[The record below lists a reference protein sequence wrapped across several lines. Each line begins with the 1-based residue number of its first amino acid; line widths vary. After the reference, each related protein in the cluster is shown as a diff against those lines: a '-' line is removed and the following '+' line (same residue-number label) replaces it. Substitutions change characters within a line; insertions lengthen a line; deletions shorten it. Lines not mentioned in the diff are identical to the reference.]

1 MGSYVPNTNEER
13 QEMLKVCGYD
23 SFDDMFS
30 VIPDDLKLKEPLN
43 LPEGK
48 IGNPSHYHRNV
59 GKEQDFPT
67 HFPWSRCL

>member
-48 IGNPSHYHRNV
+48 S
-59 GKEQDFPT
+59 E
-67 HFPWSRCL
+67 HFFTI